1 MLELHGLQEGHTMPE
16 LRRGVR
22 RGRAPLA
29 RKRSEP
35 PVARNYV
42 KTRAAVAR
50 ERARG
55 GGKLGAGEP
64 ATRKKARRG
73 RAGVA
78 SKREGEAVVE
88 EGDKEEVE
96 VKAMGDES
104 GGLSANKAGGQE
116 EEGSTAPFPERVCV
130 SLSAPFF
137 VFQFLGSALWS

>member
-1 MLELHGLQEGHTMPE
+1 MPE

-35 PVARNYV
+35 PAAGNYV

-55 GGKLGAGEP
+55 GRRRELGTGEP
-64 ATRKKARRG
+64 AARKKAKRG
-73 RAGVA
+73 RAGVV
-78 SKREGEAVVE
+78 SEREGDK
-88 EGDKEEVE
+88 EGDKEEEVE
-96 VKAMGDES
+96 LEAMGDES

-130 SLSAPFF
+130 SLLAFF
-137 VFQFLGSALWS
+137 SPPVFGHG